1 MVRDMNLDGEALG
14 AALANLKRSWS
25 KGTCLHPD
33 APTSCNGKPIQSH
46 TLQRSRALEAISFES
61 HVLKLA
67 INPVTLFK
75 SGIQPESPED
85 LQSAIVRATELK
97 RLGLRDASVFPG
109 FCGKHDND
117 TFAPIEEGV
126 LMFDELQCFLATYRP
141 ACLELWAKRSQILTM
156 ERAKK
161 DGADS
166 EFADEL
172 EEIYIQNEANHLECK
187 AALDLMLMS
196 RDFSE
201 LHWLV
206 FKLDANPGVATA
218 GMFAPEV
225 DFADSLIQNIHDTE
239 VPLHL
244 LSFSILPDDSEGHAV
259 IGWQGESPAIE
270 RFVESLLKLDPSE
283 WPDAL
288 LRVAFESIENTYFA
302 AAWWDGL
309 TESQQQWAISRAGC
323 GAMSPDPP
331 SYKPDGIG
339 IAKFAASVLTRR

>member
-1 MVRDMNLDGEALG
+1 MSLDGKALG
-14 AALANLKRSWS
+14 AALTNLKKSWS
-25 KGTCLHPD
+25 KGSCLHPE
-33 APTSCNGKPIQSH
+33 APANCTGKPIQSH
-46 TLQRSRALEAISFES
+46 TLQRSRTLEAIAFES

-67 INPVTLFK
+67 LDPAVLLK
-75 SGIQPESPED
+75 SGNYPESEED
-85 LQSAIVRATELK
+85 LRAALTSATELK

-126 LMFDELQCFLATYRP
+126 LVFDELQCFLATFRP
-141 ACLELWAKRSQILTM
+141 ACLELWAKRSQILTL

-166 EFADEL
+166 DFADEL
-172 EEIYIQNEANHLECK
+172 EDIYIQNEANHLKCK

-196 RDFSE
+196 GDFSE

-225 DFADSLIQNIHDTE
+225 DFADSLIQNIYDTE
-239 VPLHL
+239 VPLQL
-244 LSFSILPDDSEGHAV
+244 LSFSILPDEGGGHAV
-259 IGWQGESPAIE
+259 IGWHGESPAVE
-270 RFVESLLKLDPSE
+270 RFVESLLKLDSTE

-302 AAWWDGL
+302 EAWWDRT
-309 TESQQQWAISRAGC
+309 TELQKQWAISRACC
-323 GAMSPDPP
+323 GGMTSDPP